1 MTVFLNYAVVG
12 VSERRAEGVS
22 RLLLLPAH
30 LLVARGS
37 AASLA
42 V

>member
-12 VSERRAEGVS
+12 VSERAEGVS